1 MTAVKK
7 NIFSDF
13 KKEKYLFS
21 FLLAFG
27 IAAAAMLAFIII
39 QGGLFTYYG
48 DFNAQQIPFYCHVHE
63 MVRQGRFMW
72 DFTTDLGADLMES
85 YSFYLIGSPFFWLT
99 VPFPTSAVPYLIPWL
114 ICLKTAVASLT
125 AYAYIKQFSENTNA
139 CLLGAL
145 LYAFS
150 GFQLTNIFFNHFHD
164 ATAFFPLLML
174 ASDKLAINGKKGL
187 FALVV
192 AICACTNY
200 FFFAGM
206 AVFTVIYYIVN
217 IICGRYQ
224 FKISSFAVYAA
235 EALLGVAC
243 AAAIL
248 LPSASA
254 VLENNRA
261 SATLPLSEM
270 FIYSDDPAIY
280 LYLLKSFFVFP
291 DLMVQPVFE
300 ISAQLEAA
308 SQSAYLPFVSMC
320 GVIGYFFLPDRKK
333 DMPKAMFIIT
343 LIMMFIPVLN
353 AAFYMFNR
361 QYYARWFYMPILIMC
376 VMTAVTADKDVML
389 FKKGLIPSAAGAVLF
404 LAGGLIYNTA
414 AQAKGDMTYLAVQC
428 MIAIGSLA
436 LLYSMLT
443 DKSLSD
449 NTSRLSGLFKRCAVC
464 CGLFMAAIIALG
476 KMTYS
481 NTPEYMEGTLK
492 SRSHVESMVKSA
504 QADPEQYYR
513 VDLCEQFSNRN
524 LMWDLSSNS
533 SFISIVPNSI
543 AEFYEG
549 IGFDRGVT
557 SHTPAN
563 YEAIR
568 SLLSVKYYFDL
579 PLYTDEGRREPL
591 EKLNNAVESFD
602 YSFDA
607 ANMHV
612 YENNCYIPMGFTY
625 DYYTTAKDMKDLRNM
640 VFRSQAMLEALVLDE
655 EQIQKWSHILSPYNT
670 ELSKYDHSRLKE
682 ISEEKAATACNYFHT
697 DKNGFTAEISL
708 DSTDIVFFSIPW
720 KEGWTAQINGK
731 PAEIEKVSYGF
742 MAVECPEG
750 TSVIRFDYVNKSTL
764 YGGYISLASVS
775 VLIIYMVITA
785 AAKRKQ
791 AE

>member
-1 MTAVKK
+1 MTAVKQ

-63 MVRQGRFMW
+63 MVRHGRFMW

-187 FALVV
+187 FALIV

-376 VMTAVTADKDVML
+376 VMTAVTADKDVCERV
-389 FKKGLIPSAAGAVLF
+389 FTAVSAFFRCFLTSGQNHLLGVTLGVFYLHLVEELSVYDGRMMVLQVVLDDLAIILHSLMGEEVGAV
-404 LAGGLIYNTA
+404 
-414 AQAKGDMTYLAVQC
+414 
-428 MIAIGSLA
+428 
-436 LLYSMLT
+436 
-443 DKSLSD
+443 
-449 NTSRLSGLFKRCAVC
+449 
-464 CGLFMAAIIALG
+464 
-476 KMTYS
+476 
-481 NTPEYMEGTLK
+481 
-492 SRSHVESMVKSA
+492 
-504 QADPEQYYR
+504 
-513 VDLCEQFSNRN
+513 
-524 LMWDLSSNS
+524 
-533 SFISIVPNSI
+533 
-543 AEFYEG
+543 
-549 IGFDRGVT
+549 
-557 SHTPAN
+557 
-563 YEAIR
+563 
-568 SLLSVKYYFDL
+568 
-579 PLYTDEGRREPL
+579 
-591 EKLNNAVESFD
+591 
-602 YSFDA
+602 
-607 ANMHV
+607 
-612 YENNCYIPMGFTY
+612 
-625 DYYTTAKDMKDLRNM
+625 
-640 VFRSQAMLEALVLDE
+640 
-655 EQIQKWSHILSPYNT
+655 
-670 ELSKYDHSRLKE
+670 
-682 ISEEKAATACNYFHT
+682 
-697 DKNGFTAEISL
+697 
-708 DSTDIVFFSIPW
+708 
-720 KEGWTAQINGK
+720 
-731 PAEIEKVSYGF
+731 
-742 MAVECPEG
+742 
-750 TSVIRFDYVNKSTL
+750 
-764 YGGYISLASVS
+764 
-775 VLIIYMVITA
+775 
-785 AAKRKQ
+785 
-791 AE
+791 